1 MPPQL
6 EPLLAS
12 AAQDPVL
19 AYSLAAALLLA
30 TVSLFGGLSRRDFL
44 ALSNARATMRIL
56 GLVALSFVMA
66 AASEYLVPA
75 GLAWGAWLAALSRL
89 PIYLAALAYGPTIG
103 LLAGILHAA
112 FASTTPLPGLPEL
125 VLALELTVLGWLA
138 IYPSP
143 RSGRMAGPVNAL
155 LAYLLAWGTGGI
167 ALAAANGETIGI
179 GSLLAQ
185 HGPHLPG
192 LLLVCALLGSIGP
205 TAYAKAFPSSRID
218 PKAAAPARGRQRF
231 GSTGATDLRRT
242 GDALDR
248 PAFVTHRGVL
258 ERDQRGTRALALPET
273 PLVRVRP
280 QRQRSLSP
288 AVLPEDEFN
297 R

>member
-30 TVSLFGGLSRRDFL
+30 VVSLFGGLSRGDIL
-44 ALSNARATMRIL
+44 ALANPRAVMRIL
-56 GLVALSFVMA
+56 GLVALAFLMA
-66 AASEYLVPA
+66 ASAEYLAPPES
-75 GLAWGAWLAALSRL
+75 AWRSWLSGVSRF
-89 PIYLAALAYGPTIG
+89 PVYLAALAYGPSIG
-103 LLAGILHAA
+103 LLAGVLHAA

-143 RSGRMAGPVNAL
+143 RISRLAGPVNAP
-155 LAYLLAWGTGGI
+155 LAYALAWGTGGI
-167 ALAAANGETIGI
+167 ALSAARGDAISL
-179 GSLLAQ
+179 GSLAAQ

-192 LLLVCALLGSIGP
+192 LLLVTALLALVGP
-205 TAYAKAFPSSRID
+205 SAYHAAFPSSRIGPRTAGVEERWRHGGRVARGGLAKSD
-218 PKAAAPARGRQRF
+218 APA
-231 GSTGATDLRRT
+231 AT
-242 GDALDR
+242 
-248 PAFVTHRGVL
+248 AFVTHRGVL
-258 ERDQRGTRALALPET
+258 EREQRGGRTLVAPET
-273 PLVRVRP
+273 PLARVRP
-280 QRQRSLSP
+280 VRQRSLPP
-288 AVLPEDEFN
+288 AVLPEDEFT